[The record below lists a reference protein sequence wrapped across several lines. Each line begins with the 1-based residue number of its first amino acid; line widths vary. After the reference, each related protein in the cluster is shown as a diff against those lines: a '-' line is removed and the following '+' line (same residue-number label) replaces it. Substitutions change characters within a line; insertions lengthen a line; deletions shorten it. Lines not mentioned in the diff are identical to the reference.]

1 MRALQLNRFGLEHL
15 ELTERPTPEP
25 RAGEVLIRMR
35 AAALEYLDGLVVGG
49 QYPTDLSLPFV
60 PGSEGAGVIEALG
73 REVSRWRPGDRV
85 MTHFVQRWQ
94 AGEASGYSGAVRLGL
109 QVEGILAEYR
119 CLPENAVVRA
129 PKNLSDAEAAA
140 LSVVGLAAWTHL
152 VRYARLRPGQTV
164 LTQGTGG
171 ISLAALQI
179 AKACGATVI
188 ATTSRSERSGQLRD
202 LGADHVIDTR
212 THPAWQEQA
221 QRLTGGRGV
230 DVILDIGGRGT
241 IEPSIEACA
250 INGYI
255 GLLGFVGGRTLSF
268 DVVPAIL
275 KYLRLQAGSAGSQQD
290 FERYVKAVE
299 TNDLRPIL
307 DRTYPLEQYQA
318 AFMRLTSS
326 ARFGKVA
333 IEL

>member
-1 MRALQLNRFGLEHL
+1 MR
-15 ELTERPTPEP
+15 
-25 RAGEVLIRMR
+25 
-35 AAALEYLDGLVVGG
+35 
-49 QYPTDLSLPFV
+49 
-60 PGSEGAGVIEALG
+60 
-73 REVSRWRPGDRV
+73 
-85 MTHFVQRWQ
+85 
-94 AGEASGYSGAVRLGL
+94 AGEASAYSGAVRPGL

-119 CLPENAVVRA
+119 CLSEDTVVRA

-152 VRYARLRPGQTV
+152 VRYPRLRPGQTV

-188 ATTSRSERSGQLRD
+188 ATASRPQRSVLLRNR
-202 LGADHVIDTR
+202 GADHVIDTG
-212 THPAWQEQA
+212 TYPAWYEEA
-221 QRLTGGRGV
+221 KRLTGGTGA
-230 DVILDIGGRGT
+230 DVILDIGGRST
-241 IEPSIEACA
+241 IEHSIEACA

-275 KYLRLQAGSAGSQQD
+275 KYLRLQAGSAGSRQD
-290 FERYVKAVE
+290 FERYVRAVE
-299 TNDLRPIL
+299 TNDLRSII
-307 DRTYPLEQYQA
+307 DTTYPLEQYQA
-318 AFMRLTSS
+318 AFMRLTSR

-333 IEL
+333 IEF